1 MGLFQK
7 CITSDGLVHAAFLDS
22 TDIVKEAVR
31 IHKCTPVA
39 ASALGRLLT
48 GVSIMG
54 EKLKEDNAS
63 ITVRVNGGGPLGSL
77 IAVADSQGN
86 VRGYCQ
92 CPELL
97 MYPDENGL
105 LDVKGAVGV
114 NGELSVIKDYGVGEP
129 YGARCPLISGEIAED
144 LTGYYAT
151 SEQIPTVL
159 ALSVH
164 FDKLWRVDR
173 AGGLIIQLLPAA
185 DEREIIKIERA
196 LSEMPTLSEMIC
208 SGMSAQDI
216 LTKAL
221 DGFEVEFFDEHKTSY
236 RCSCSRDRVTR
247 ALITLTPDEIRNLPD
262 ESGSAHVE
270 CHFCDKTYSF
280 SQSELDRLAD
290 SVTGGQN

>member
-7 CITSDGLVHAAFLDS
+7 CITSDGLVHAALLDS

-31 IHKCTPVA
+31 IHHCTPVA
-39 ASALGRLLT
+39 AAALGRLLT

-63 ITVRVNGGGPLGSL
+63 VTVRINGGGPIGSL
-77 IAVADSQGN
+77 IAVADSHGN

-92 CPELL
+92 SPELL
-97 MYPDENGL
+97 LAPDANGM
-105 LDVKGAVGV
+105 LDVAGAVGTD
-114 NGELSVIKDYGVGEP
+114 GELSVIKDYGVGEP
-129 YGARCPLISGEIAED
+129 YGARCPLVSGQIAED

-151 SEQIPTVL
+151 SEQVPTVF

-164 FDKLWRVDR
+164 FDRLWRVDR

-185 DEREIIKIERA
+185 DEREIVKLERSLA
-196 LSEMPTLSEMIC
+196 SLPTLSEMMC
-208 SGMSAQDI
+208 QGLSAQEI

-221 DGFEVEFFDEHKTSY
+221 DGFEVEFFDPQQAVY
-236 RCSCSRDRVTR
+236 RCSCSRERVTR
-247 ALITLTPDEIRNLPD
+247 ALITLTEDELRNLAD

-280 SQSELDRLAD
+280 TRTDLDRLAD
-290 SVTGGQN
+290 SVHDDAN

>member
-31 IHKCTPVA
+31 IHNCTPVA

-63 ITVRVNGGGPLGSL
+63 ITVRINGGGPIGSL
-77 IAVADSQGN
+77 IAVADSGGN

-92 CPELL
+92 VPELL
-97 MYPDENGL
+97 LMPDANGR
-105 LDVKGAVGV
+105 LDVAGAVGTK
-114 NGELSVIKDYGVGEP
+114 GELSVIKDYGVGEP
-129 YGARCPLISGEIAED
+129 YGARCPLLSGEIAED
-144 LTGYYAT
+144 LTGYYAN
-151 SEQIPTVL
+151 SEQVPTVF

-185 DEREIIKIERA
+185 DEREIVKIERSLA
-196 LSEMPTLSEMIC
+196 AMPSLSEMMS
-208 SGMSAQDI
+208 SGMTAEEI
-216 LTKAL
+216 LIKAL
-221 DGFEVEFFDEHKTSY
+221 DGFEVEFFDPQHAEY

-247 ALITLTPDEIRNLPD
+247 ALITLSEDEIRHLAD
-262 ESGSAHVE
+262 ESGKANVE

-280 SQSELDRLAD
+280 TQEDLDRLAN
-290 SVTGGQN
+290 SVHSQSE

>member
-1 MGLFQK
+1 MGLYQK

-63 ITVRVNGGGPLGSL
+63 ITVRINGGGPIGSL
-77 IAVADSQGN
+77 IAVADSHGN

-92 CPELL
+92 EPGLL
-97 MYPDENGL
+97 LYPDADGR
-105 LDVKGAVGV
+105 LDVSGAVGT

-129 YGARCPLISGEIAED
+129 YGARCPLVSGEIAED
-144 LTGYYAT
+144 LTGYYGS
-151 SEQIPTVL
+151 SEQIPTVF
-159 ALSVH
+159 ALGVH

-185 DEREIIKIERA
+185 DEREIVKLEKSIGA
-196 LSEMPTLSEMIC
+196 LPSISEMMCL
-208 SGMSAQDI
+208 GMSAQEI

-221 DGFEVEFFDEHKTSY
+221 DGFEVEFFDPQQASY

-247 ALITLTPDEIRNLPD
+247 ALITLTEDELRNLCD
-262 ESGSAHVE
+262 ESGKANVE

-280 SQSELDRLAD
+280 TQAELNRLAD
-290 SVTGGQN
+290 SVHED

>member
-1 MGLFQK
+1 MGLYQK
-7 CITSDGLVHAAFLDS
+7 SITTDGLVTAAFLDS

-63 ITVRVNGGGPLGSL
+63 ITVRINGGGPIGSL

-92 CPELL
+92 EPGLL
-97 MYPDENGL
+97 LYPDENGR
-105 LDVKGAVGV
+105 LDVSGAVGI

-129 YGARCPLISGEIAED
+129 YGARCPLVSGEIAED
-144 LTGYYAT
+144 LTGYYGT
-151 SEQIPTVL
+151 SEQIPTVF

-164 FDKLWRVDR
+164 FDRLWRVDR

-185 DEREIIKIERA
+185 DEREIVKLEKSLA
-196 LSEMPTLSEMIC
+196 SLPTLSEMMC

-216 LTKAL
+216 ITKAL
-221 DGFEVEFFDEHKTSY
+221 DGFEVEFFDPEYTTY
-236 RCSCSRDRVTR
+236 RCSCSRDRVVR
-247 ALITLTPDEIRNLPD
+247 ALITLSEDELRNLCD
-262 ESGSAHVE
+262 ESGKAHVE

-280 SQSELDRLAD
+280 TQKELERIAD
-290 SVTGGQN
+290 DVHQD

>member
-7 CITSDGLVHAAFLDS
+7 CITSDGLVHAVLLDS

-31 IHKCTPVA
+31 IHHCTPVA
-39 ASALGRLLT
+39 AAALGRLLT

-97 MYPDENGL
+97 MYPDANGM
-105 LDVKGAVGV
+105 LDVAGAVGT
-114 NGELSVIKDYGVGEP
+114 NGELSVIKDYGIGEP
-129 YGARCPLISGEIAED
+129 YGARCPLVSGQIAED

-151 SEQIPTVL
+151 SEQIPTVF

-164 FDKLWRVDR
+164 FDKLWKVDK

-185 DEREIIKIERA
+185 DEREIVKIEKS
-196 LSEMPTLSEMIC
+196 LSEMPTLSEMLC
-208 SGMSAQDI
+208 SGLSAQDI
-216 LTKAL
+216 LRKAL
-221 DGFEVEFFDEHKTSY
+221 SGFEVEFFDPQEAVY

-247 ALITLTPDEIRNLPD
+247 ALITLSEEEIRNLAD
-262 ESGSAHVE
+262 ESGKAHVE

-280 SQSELDRLAD
+280 TQPELDRLAD
-290 SVTGGQN
+290 SVHNS

>member
-7 CITSDGLVHAAFLDS
+7 CITSDGLVHAVFLDS

-63 ITVRVNGGGPLGSL
+63 ITVRINGGGPIGSL
-77 IAVADSQGN
+77 IAVADSDGN

-97 MYPDENGL
+97 LSPDENGR

-114 NGELSVIKDYGVGEP
+114 EGELSVIKDYGVGEP

-151 SEQIPTVL
+151 SKQIPTVF
-159 ALSVH
+159 ALGVH
-164 FDKLWRVDR
+164 FDRLWRVDR

-185 DEREIIKIERA
+185 DEREIVKLERSLA
-196 LSEMPTLSEMIC
+196 QLPSLSEMMSSGLSAKE
-208 SGMSAQDI
+208 I

-221 DGFEVEFFDEHKTSY
+221 DGFEVEFFDEQKASY
-236 RCSCSRDRVTR
+236 RCSCSRERVTR
-247 ALITLTPDEIRNLPD
+247 ALITLTPDEIRNLAD
-262 ESGSAHVE
+262 ESGKAHVE
-270 CHFCDKTYSF
+270 CHFCDKNYSF
-280 SQSELDRLAD
+280 TQSELDRLAD
-290 SVTGGQN
+290 SVAAQ

>member
-7 CITSDGLVHAAFLDS
+7 CITSDGLVHGAFLDS

-63 ITVRVNGGGPLGSL
+63 ITVRVNGGGPIGSL
-77 IAVADSQGN
+77 IAVADSRGN

-92 CPELL
+92 VPELL
-97 MYPDENGL
+97 LYPDENGR
-105 LDVKGAVGV
+105 LDVSGAIGTS
-114 NGELSVIKDYGVGEP
+114 GELSVIKDYGVGEP
-129 YGARCPLISGEIAED
+129 YGARCPLVSGEIAED

-151 SEQIPTVL
+151 SEQIPTVF

-164 FDKLWRVDR
+164 FDKLWRVDK

-185 DEREIIKIERA
+185 DDREIVKIEKSIAEMPPLSEMMCSGLSAQEILTRA
-196 LSEMPTLSEMIC
+196 LS
-208 SGMSAQDI
+208 
-216 LTKAL
+216 
-221 DGFEVEFFDEHKTSY
+221 GFEVEFFDPQQAEY

-247 ALITLTPDEIRNLPD
+247 ALITLSEEGIRNLAD
-262 ESGSAHVE
+262 ESGRAHVE
-270 CHFCDKTYSF
+270 CHFCDKRYSF

-290 SVTGGQN
+290 SVRRG